1 MKTKIALAVCVA
13 VLFFSSSFF
22 AVKYFSAKKEIA
34 NLQQKSVKINNGE
47 KKKVLAFGQFFI
59 EKVLE
64 AQGEVEFETRLE
76 LENAVRD
83 LNDEELLNQW
93 KLFVA
98 SRDETSAQKEVRNL
112 LKLLLIKVGAEKK

>member
-1 MKTKIALAVCVA
+1 M
-13 VLFFSSSFF
+13 
-22 AVKYFSAKKEIA
+22 
-34 NLQQKSVKINNGE
+34 
-47 KKKVLAFGQFFI
+47 AFGQLFI

-98 SRDETSAQKEVRNL
+98 SGDETSAQKEVRNL
-112 LKLLLIKVGAEKK
+112 LKMLMNKIDQRN

>member
-13 VLFFSSSFF
+13 VLFFSSSFL

-34 NLQQKSVKINNGE
+34 NLQQKAEKSNNSGDG
-47 KKKVLAFGQFFI
+47 KVLAFGQLFI

-98 SRDETSAQKEVRNL
+98 SGDETSAQKEVRNL
-112 LKLLLIKVGAEKK
+112 LKMLMNKIDQRN

>member
-1 MKTKIALAVCVA
+1 MKTKIVLAVCVA
-13 VLFFSSSFF
+13 VLFFSSSFL

-34 NLQQKSVKINNGE
+34 NLQQKTVKINNGGNG
-47 KKKVLAFGQFFI
+47 KVLAFGQLFI

-98 SRDETSAQKEVRNL
+98 SGDETSAQKEVRNL
-112 LKLLLIKVGAEKK
+112 LKMLMNKIDQGN